1 MVRTGKR
8 IARTGRW
15 PDKLR
20 HNSTC
25 ASANANANATTASW
39 DDGPDEGE
47 VALRVYRIPLNYV
60 FHAATGS
67 SRGRM
72 GPRLDLCRRDHGD
85 PARHAIAIQVPIT
98 FRHGR
103 VARPLSGRQTCGGGI
118 INDLV
123 AKGRP
128 CVQE

>member
-1 MVRTGKR
+1 M
-8 IARTGRW
+8 ARTGRW
-15 PDKLR
+15 PDKLE

-39 DDGPDEGE
+39 DDAPDEGV
-47 VALRVYRIPLNYV
+47 VASRVCRIPLNFV
-60 FHAATGS
+60 FHAAAKGS

-85 PARHAIAIQVPIT
+85 PARPAIAIQVPIKC
-98 FRHGR
+98 RHGR
-103 VARPLSGRQTCGGGI
+103 VARPLSGRQTCGGGLI
-118 INDLV
+118 DDLV

-128 CVQE
+128 CVQKKAE